1 MDEFKELWEQV
12 LVKYV
17 FPHMND
23 IVSYGNIMAKA
34 FQYCVIMRTDE
45 GIEEF
50 LDYNDVDYSQFFRY
64 KIINLLGLKDEPESD
79 KKVVEYLLNQVYE
92 NGFVVHTTNSY
103 AAENIASNGF
113 NVEGVKENTSS
124 IYDELKAVFPESFF
138 ATDLNYLKS
147 QANEDNG
154 WFFDHSP
161 VHFIRYKKWT

>member
-79 KKVVEYLLNQVYE
+79 KKVVEYLLSI
-92 NGFVVHTTNSY
+92 FKACS
-103 AAENIASNGF
+103 F
-113 NVEGVKENTSS
+113 LSS
-124 IYDELKAVFPESFF
+124 GSFLIITF
-138 ATDLNYLKS
+138 IIK
-147 QANEDNG
+147 
-154 WFFDHSP
+154 FFDPS
-161 VHFIRYKKWT
+161 